1 VMTPLFRA
9 KNAAPGISD
18 EQIGHLTEI
27 GNGHLLTPEQLN
39 RKIENVIGLPWTP
52 QYDRFGTPNLLSRQ
66 GDNGYR
72 MLYGGIDSENVTQRI
87 THPNG
92 IMANVIERMGLEVG
106 CNVVAAEF
114 SLPATERKLLGL
126 VDPTI
131 EPEDVNGYAIPQ
143 SVDLIKQNIAFLHER
158 LLNEKLDASSP
169 ELERT
174 YQLFLETWREGKKAI
189 SDETQGADYPYECR
203 AGINYLTG
211 EAFAEDDPAVF
222 TDDALFTGRAW
233 MTVIM
238 YLLTD
243 YAFVYE

>member
-1 VMTPLFRA
+1 
-9 KNAAPGISD
+9 
-18 EQIGHLTEI
+18 
-27 GNGHLLTPEQLN
+27 
-39 RKIENVIGLPWTP
+39 
-52 QYDRFGTPNLLSRQ
+52 
-66 GDNGYR
+66 

-189 SDETQGADYPYECR
+189 SDETQGADYPGECR
-203 AGINYLTG
+203 TGINYLTG